1 MQRGIDGVNVL
12 PAQTLI
18 GECGPDMS
26 SWETEG
32 RFVSW
37 LSLAPNNKIS
47 GGKIIGRDRRKVASR
62 ASQALRNAAGTL
74 LRSQSSDCIS
84 PAQDSDSI
92 SRMRYFAAALTAL
105 CSAFAVILIAQTAPP
120 NAAGISM
127 GHIHLVV
134 PDPAAMQK
142 VWVDVMG
149 GKPSTAGPL
158 TLVKLPNVFVIITG
172 GASAAGREGT
182 DGSAVNHVGFS
193 VKSYAATRAKA
204 EAAGLAVRELTPG
217 QQAFVTFPNNV
228 TVEIQEDTS
237 IAGESEFSH
246 FHLSVPDPN
255 AAREWY
261 IKTFGGEEGQ
271 RRKGLKGAKIPGG
284 FVDFLGP
291 AGAGRGKAKEGAP
304 PPPPPAASK
313 GRVLDHIGFEV
324 KDLKS
329 FTDHLAADGIK
340 LDVPLTDATSKM
352 GLKIAFITDPYGTYI
367 ELTEG
372 LNAK

>member
-1 MQRGIDGVNVL
+1 
-12 PAQTLI
+12 
-18 GECGPDMS
+18 
-26 SWETEG
+26 
-32 RFVSW
+32 
-37 LSLAPNNKIS
+37 
-47 GGKIIGRDRRKVASR
+47 
-62 ASQALRNAAGTL
+62 
-74 LRSQSSDCIS
+74 
-84 PAQDSDSI
+84 
-92 SRMRYFAAALTAL
+92 MRYLVALFTVL
-105 CSAFAVILIAQTAPP
+105 CAAFAVAVLVAQTAPP
-120 NAAGISM
+120 NATGISM

-134 PDPAAMQK
+134 PDPGAMQK

-172 GASAAGREGT
+172 GANAGSREGT
-182 DGSAVNHVGFS
+182 DGSVVNHVGFS

-246 FHLSVPDPN
+246 FHLSVPDQN

-261 IKTFGGEEGQ
+261 IKTFGGEVGE

-284 FVDFLGP
+284 FVDFLGTGGP
-291 AGAGRGKAKEGAP
+291 GRGKGKATDGGP
-304 PPPPPAASK
+304 PTPPPALAGSK

-324 KDLKS
+324 KDLKA
-329 FTDHLAADGIK
+329 FTDRLTADGQK
-340 LDVPLTDATSKM
+340 LDVALTDATSKM
-352 GLKIAFITDPYGTYI
+352 GLKIAFTTDPYGTYI

>member
-1 MQRGIDGVNVL
+1 
-12 PAQTLI
+12 
-18 GECGPDMS
+18 
-26 SWETEG
+26 
-32 RFVSW
+32 
-37 LSLAPNNKIS
+37 
-47 GGKIIGRDRRKVASR
+47 
-62 ASQALRNAAGTL
+62 
-74 LRSQSSDCIS
+74 
-84 PAQDSDSI
+84 
-92 SRMRYFAAALTAL
+92 MRYFGALVTFFGVAATVALL
-105 CSAFAVILIAQTAPP
+105 AQTAAP

-134 PDPAAMQK
+134 QDPAAMQK

-149 GKPSTAGPL
+149 GKPGMAGPL
-158 TLVKLPNVFVIITG
+158 TLVKLPNVFIIMTG
-172 GASAAGREGT
+172 GADAAGREGT
-182 DGSAVNHVGFS
+182 NGSVVNHVGFS
-193 VKSYAATRAKA
+193 VKSYAATKAKA
-204 EAAGLAVRELTPG
+204 EAAGLAIRELTPG

-246 FHLSVPDPN
+246 FHLSVPDQN

-284 FVDFLGP
+284 FVDFLAANG
-291 AGAGRGKAKEGAP
+291 GGRGAKGGDAP
-304 PPPPPAASK
+304 ATPPPALAGSK

-324 KDLKS
+324 KDLKA
-329 FTDHLAADGIK
+329 FTDHLVADGIK
-340 LDVPLTDATSKM
+340 LDRPYTDATSKM
-352 GLKIAFITDPYGTYI
+352 GLKIAFITDPNGTYI